1 MAQRGM
7 RCIVLFFAKRH
18 GFHFLFAAFSLS
30 PMIPLYP
37 GGRAVCLCFC
47 CDVERFMLGYRLCMF
62 VYMCN
67 GGEFEMN
74 LRTTKSMRWG
84 IGVMCVP

>member
-1 MAQRGM
+1 
-7 RCIVLFFAKRH
+7 
-18 GFHFLFAAFSLS
+18 
-30 PMIPLYP
+30 
-37 GGRAVCLCFC
+37 
-47 CDVERFMLGYRLCMF
+47 MLGYRLCMF